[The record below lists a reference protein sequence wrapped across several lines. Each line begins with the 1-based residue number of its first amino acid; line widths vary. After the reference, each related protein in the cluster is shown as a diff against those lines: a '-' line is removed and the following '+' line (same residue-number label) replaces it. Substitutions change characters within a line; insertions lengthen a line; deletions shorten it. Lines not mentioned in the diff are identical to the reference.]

1 MSIYTHYTIEATT
14 RLGEVYIWDPLTSEY
29 EYQNNQESSD
39 ISSEYDAINEFDYA
53 VAVADSDEYIK
64 VSLLRCHRAKQRLI
78 RRISNQ
84 VQEFLGE
91 TMQNWKVRKKL
102 YQESWEL
109 KDMRYRLQ
117 LLREFVDD
125 QYYIDNATDYL
136 EKALANIEQSLD
148 SKQLKNAYEP
158 LTKREKEN

>member
-1 MSIYTHYTIEATT
+1 
-14 RLGEVYIWDPLTSEY
+14 
-29 EYQNNQESSD
+29 
-39 ISSEYDAINEFDYA
+39 
-53 VAVADSDEYIK
+53 
-64 VSLLRCHRAKQRLI
+64 
-78 RRISNQ
+78 
-84 VQEFLGE
+84 
-91 TMQNWKVRKKL
+91 MQNWKVRKKL

-125 QYYIDNATDYL
+125 KYYIDNATDYL

-148 SKQLKNAYEP
+148 SKQLKRAYEP